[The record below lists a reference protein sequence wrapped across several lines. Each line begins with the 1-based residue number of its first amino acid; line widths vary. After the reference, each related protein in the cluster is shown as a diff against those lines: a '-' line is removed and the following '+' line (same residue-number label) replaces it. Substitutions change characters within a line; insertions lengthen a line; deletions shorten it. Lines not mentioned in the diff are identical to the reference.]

1 MAQFFF
7 KGFLFGIIFIGAL
20 SFILPI
26 RFVGVQQELVKQ
38 GHGTYHPTTREF
50 ILKECK

>member
-1 MAQFFF
+1 MTQFFR
-7 KGFLFGIIFIGAL
+7 GVLFGVLFMGLLTVKIPL
-20 SFILPI
+20 LLP
-26 RFVGVQQELVKQ
+26 GVQQELTKQ

>member
-1 MAQFFF
+1 MPQFFI
-7 KGFLFGIIFIGAL
+7 GFIFGIIFIGAL
-20 SFILPI
+20 TFKIPLLLSGI
-26 RFVGVQQELVKQ
+26 QQELVKQ